1 MLPTDAT
8 LEPSVCGL
16 PVDVRAPRFLLEC
29 HYCGRWC
36 HGDCERVAERDALHI
51 AKFACSTCA
60 KRGHATE
67 RYHCASP
74 SLLPPSSSP
83 YHSET
88 EPTILSPCRLG
99 QRADVRR

>member
-1 MLPTDAT
+1 MLPTDAALT
-8 LEPSVCGL
+8 PCVCGL

-51 AKFACSTCA
+51 AKFACATCA

-67 RYHCASP
+67 RYQCASAP
-74 SLLPPSSSP
+74 LPLLPPRP
-83 YHSET
+83 TTRET
-88 EPTILSPCRLG
+88 EPTLQTRTAR
-99 QRADVRR
+99 QRSTSMS